1 MTSINYDTFW
11 LENVKTH
18 YVQLKIETVDIY
30 SEKSRVVFQKTM
42 PIPVFIFFVI
52 ISVPFLVIVMLWT
65 LFSFFFSFI
74 FERVTEP
81 SAEEAKEWF
90 KNGHGYFAN
99 LPENEKRKMI
109 GKKND

>member
-1 MTSINYDTFW
+1 MTSLYYDTFW

-42 PIPVFIFFVI
+42 PIPLFLFFVI
-52 ISVPFLVIVMLWT
+52 LFVPVLFMVMLWT
-65 LFSFFFSFI
+65 LFRFFFSV
-74 FERVTEP
+74 ERTTEP

-90 KNGHGYFAN
+90 KKGQGYFAN
-99 LPENEKRKMI
+99 LPEDEKRRMI
-109 GKKND
+109 GYD

>member
-1 MTSINYDTFW
+1 MTSIYYDTFW

-30 SEKSRVVFQKTM
+30 SEKSRIVFQKTM
-42 PIPVFIFFVI
+42 PIPLFIFFVI

-90 KNGHGYFAN
+90 KNGRGYFAN
-99 LPENEKRKMI
+99 LPEDEKLRI
-109 GKKND
+109 ISKKGD